1 MLVQLPLYVLVKR
14 HGDWILVLV
23 FRVVSVAFKV
33 QLISD
38 MHSHVSQEPDQ
49 TSYRI
54 RRLQVYVVV
63 AWQIPIIFIV
73 V

>member
-1 MLVQLPLYVLVKR
+1 ML
-14 HGDWILVLV
+14 
-23 FRVVSVAFKV
+23 
-33 QLISD
+33 
-38 MHSHVSQEPDQ
+38 SHVSQEPDQ